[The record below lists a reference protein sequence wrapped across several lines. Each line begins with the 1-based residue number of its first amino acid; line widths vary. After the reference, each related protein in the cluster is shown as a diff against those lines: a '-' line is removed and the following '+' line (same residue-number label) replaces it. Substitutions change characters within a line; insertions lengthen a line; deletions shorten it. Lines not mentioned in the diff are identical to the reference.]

1 MSQKK
6 IFFESSTIPSH
17 FKSFLFLSKV
27 LCSSRRNSPKLAE
40 TLANL
45 ARLSKVDKK
54 RNEWKRWG
62 ISSFI
67 LNNPFVIASA
77 VSIRHRLTE
86 INRGCRVTRE
96 IRTALLHGTAL
107 RIDPVFQQIVLQLPA
122 SVVKKRRDFLERFLR
137 WLKNKRD

>member
-17 FKSFLFLSKV
+17 FKSFLFLSLLV
-27 LCSSRRNSPKLAE
+27 QTKLAK